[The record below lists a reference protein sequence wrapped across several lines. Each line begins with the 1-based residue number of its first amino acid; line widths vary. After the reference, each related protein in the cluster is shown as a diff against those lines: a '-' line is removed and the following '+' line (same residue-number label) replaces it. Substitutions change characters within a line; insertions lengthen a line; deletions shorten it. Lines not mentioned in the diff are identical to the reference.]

1 MSGRRRHRILMI
13 DDDRKLGELLEDYF
27 ARFGHRLLIATT
39 AAEGRRMLRRE
50 EPELVIL
57 DVMLPDADGLE
68 LCRELRSESDLPI
81 LMLTARGD
89 LPDRVLG
96 FELGADDYV
105 AKPFEPRELVA
116 RVEARV
122 RRRRSAAER
131 RLTAR
136 GLVLE
141 TATRRLRMNG
151 DDVALTTAEFEL
163 LRILLENR
171 GRVLSREQILH
182 SLGTDAG
189 EVFDRSVDMLISR
202 LRTKLGDDPRSP
214 RFVATVRGVGYQF
227 VGADDP

>member
-1 MSGRRRHRILMI
+1 
-13 DDDRKLGELLEDYF
+13 
-27 ARFGHRLLIATT
+27 
-39 AAEGRRMLRRE
+39 
-50 EPELVIL
+50 
-57 DVMLPDADGLE
+57 
-68 LCRELRSESDLPI
+68 
-81 LMLTARGD
+81 MLTARGD